1 METVY
6 KAATALNGLAERDK
20 NQKITGFNGS
30 EKRFVELLTEIK
42 EAYQKSYSR
51 KTGKNLDNAEF

>member
-6 KAATALNGLAERDK
+6 KAATALNWLAERDK
-20 NQKITGFNGS
+20 NQKITWFNWS

-51 KTGKNLDNAEF
+51 KTWKNLDNAEF